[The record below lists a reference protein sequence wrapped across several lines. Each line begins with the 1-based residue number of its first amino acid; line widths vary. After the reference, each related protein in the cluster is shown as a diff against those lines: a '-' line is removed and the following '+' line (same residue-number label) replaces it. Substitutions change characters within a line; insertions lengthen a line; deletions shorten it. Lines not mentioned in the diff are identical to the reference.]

1 MQGKQIKYFLEA
13 AKFLHFSKAANSLGI
28 AQSAISQ
35 QIMLLE
41 NELGCRLFDRSN
53 KWKVSLTS
61 AGKAF
66 AEGAEKAQR
75 EFDKAKRDALRASK
89 GEIGSLSIFSIPSFF
104 SSEKFLSAIR
114 KTNKKMPKVFLE
126 MRKHSSANILE
137 RVGEQKLDVG
147 IIRAIG
153 ELPPSVCEMTLGMED
168 IMLAIPSKHSLAA
181 KSRIKIK
188 DIINEK
194 FIMVP
199 FDESPFFYRTI
210 ERAFI
215 EKCGSMPEISHEIYN
230 FDAIL
235 KIIPETNFVAPVPS
249 LLKNSAP
256 KNVVLKK
263 ISDLEKTTRYTAVWH
278 SENKSEAL
286 KMFLKILK
294 DEFSTKTSK

>member
-1 MQGKQIKYFLEA
+1 MQTNQIKYFLEA

-66 AEGAEKAQR
+66 AEGAEKALK
-75 EFDKAKRDALRASK
+75 ELDKAKRNAIRAAK
-89 GEIGSLSIFSIPSFF
+89 GEIGSISIFSIPSFF

-114 KTNKKMPKVFLE
+114 KTNRKMPKVFLE
-126 MRKHSSANILE
+126 MRKHSSADILE
-137 RVGEQKLDVG
+137 RVVEQKLDIG

-168 IMLAIPSKHSLAA
+168 IMLAMHSKHRLAS
-181 KSRIKIK
+181 KKQIRIK
-188 DIINEK
+188 DIKNES

-210 ERAFI
+210 ERAFV
-215 EKCGSMPEISHEIYN
+215 EKCGAMPEISHEIYN

-235 KIIPETNFVAPVPS
+235 KILPETNFVAAVPS

-256 KNVVLKK
+256 NGIVLKK
-263 ISDLEKTTRYTAVWH
+263 ISDLERTTRYTAVWH
-278 SENKSEAL
+278 SENNSESL
-286 KMFLKILK
+286 KIFLKILRG
-294 DEFSTKTSK
+294 EFTAKRAK